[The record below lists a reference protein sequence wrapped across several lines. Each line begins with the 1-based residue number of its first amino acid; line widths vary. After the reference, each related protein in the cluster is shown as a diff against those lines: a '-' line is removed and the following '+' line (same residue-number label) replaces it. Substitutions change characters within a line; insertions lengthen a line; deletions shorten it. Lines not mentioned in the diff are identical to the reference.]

1 MKGYRRL
8 LQSAFCVVLCCVS
21 TLGYCLTELSKDEG
35 YILVAMKIEQG
46 YVPSHIT
53 LDTEGWLSDLRFEK
67 LKSNYNYWLVVVD
80 AGSYT
85 WNRVYLGKQTYIDLA
100 DQKYVINVEAGKIN
114 YAGHLS
120 MYTEMNGSLNYLI
133 GGARFYFNNK
143 ASQALE
149 YMESSYPE
157 VLAQYNLNYTGK
169 EKDHFFEY
177 AKAIEGNQL

>member
-1 MKGYRRL
+1 MNQYRQWAL
-8 LQSAFCVVLCCVS
+8 GVFGIALCGVS
-21 TLGYCLTELSKDEG
+21 TLGYCLPKLDDDQG

-53 LDTEGWLSDLRFEK
+53 LDTDGWLSDLRFEDVT
-67 LKSNYNYWLVVVD
+67 SNYNYWLEVVD

-85 WNRVYLGKQTYIDLA
+85 WDRVYLGKRTYIDVA
-100 DQKYVINVEAGKIN
+100 EQGYVINVEAGKIN

-120 MYTEMNGSLNYLI
+120 MYTEMNGSLNFLI

-149 YMESSYPE
+149 YMEASYPE
-157 VLAQYNLNYTGK
+157 VLSQYNLNYTGK

>member
-1 MKGYRRL
+1 VKGYLRL
-8 LQSAFCVVLCCVS
+8 LQSACGMVLCCVS
-21 TLGYCLTELSKDEG
+21 TLGYCLPELSNDEG

-53 LDTEGWLSDLRFEK
+53 LDSEGWLSDLRFEQ
-67 LKSNYNYWLVVVD
+67 LKSNYNYWLEVVP
-80 AGSYT
+80 AGRYT
-85 WNRVYLGKQTYIDLA
+85 WDRVYLAKRTYIDIA
-100 DQKYVINVEAGKIN
+100 DHKYVINVEAGKIN

-120 MYTEMNGSLNYLI
+120 MYTEMNGSLDTLI

-143 ASQALE
+143 ASKAL
-149 YMESSYPE
+149 YYIESSYPE
-157 VLAQYNLNYTGK
+157 ILAQYNLNYTCK

>member
-8 LQSAFCVVLCCVS
+8 MQSAFCVVLCCVS
-21 TLGYCLTELSKDEG
+21 TLGFCVTELNNDEG

-53 LDTEGWLSDLRFEK
+53 VEGEGWLSDLKFEQVK
-67 LKSNYNYWLVVVD
+67 PDYNYWIEVVP
-80 AGSYT
+80 AGRYT
-85 WNRVYLGKQTYIDLA
+85 WDRVYLGKRTYIDIA

-120 MYTEMNGSLNYLI
+120 MYTEMNGSLDTLI

-143 ASQALE
+143 ASKALY
-149 YMESSYPE
+149 YMESNYPE

-177 AKAIEGNQL
+177 AKEIEGNQL